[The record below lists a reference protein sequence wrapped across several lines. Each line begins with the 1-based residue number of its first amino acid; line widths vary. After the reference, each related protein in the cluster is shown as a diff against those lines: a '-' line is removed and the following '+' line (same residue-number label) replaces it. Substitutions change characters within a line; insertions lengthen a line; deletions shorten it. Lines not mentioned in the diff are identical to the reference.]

1 MGLKVDIFEDVKNQ
15 YLIKEDQDYIDE
27 VRYYKKKLILV
38 IKKFD
43 TYRELKEN
51 YYKIL
56 DKVAAHIQDKIEDE
70 LDNLRWNIYLAFIIS
85 EKSYGTN
92 ELEAIKEIE
101 MDKYCCKK
109 YVLSNIDLKE
119 INEVIEER
127 IPIFLNLEKIK
138 SKKEVEE
145 NNNLLEKEELQ
156 IPKSIE
162 NYLLN
167 EKKSLDDFLKLDFD
181 SNIID
186 LIYTGEKYEN

>member
-1 MGLKVDIFEDVKNQ
+1 MELKVDIFEDVKNQ
-15 YLIKEDQDYIDE
+15 YFTEEDQNYIDE

-70 LDNLRWNIYLAFIIS
+70 LDNLRWNIYLTFIIR
-85 EKSYGTN
+85 EKSYGIN
-92 ELEAIKEIE
+92 ELEVIKEIE

-119 INEVIEER
+119 INEVIEEG

-138 SKKEVEE
+138 SKKKVEE
-145 NNNLLEKEELQ
+145 NNNLPEKELQ
-156 IPKSIE
+156 MPKSIE

-167 EKKSLDDFLKLDFD
+167 EEKNLDDFLKLDFD

-186 LIYTGEKYEN
+186 LIYTGEKYED